1 MSGIGSLSNATFNP
15 LNNIG
20 NSLFNS
26 VSNLSS
32 GKAINSAADNPSG
45 LAIYASL
52 TTQAQGFD
60 AASANVQDAVNAT
73 NVADAALQTSTDILQ
88 RVNTLAVAATN
99 DFNSPTQNA
108 ALQAEAGQLTQQ
120 LNTISGS
127 TTFNGASLLSGQF
140 SGTTP
145 ATPPTAQVAS
155 NDQLLGGG
163 QVVNTAVAPT
173 VAAGTPSQTVQVSV
187 VDTGGG
193 VAQAAVSV
201 VDSATGAVTNIGNF
215 AAGAA
220 VVANGVSFNVGN
232 ITTADAGTTATIQVN
247 PGTAFQAGNSATV
260 QSGASQGQTT
270 SVSFANVSAASLG
283 VSNIDFATS
292 ANATNAQ
299 GVVGNALQSLLSSRA
314 ELGAQ
319 SASLS
324 ANINNNNIASNNL
337 TSSASAIGDLNY
349 GQESTNYALLNTQ
362 NQITLNVLKNAN
374 HSAGYLSAF
383 FNQGA

>member
-15 LNNIG
+15 LTHIQ
-20 NSLFNS
+20 NSLLNS
-26 VSNLSS
+26 VSKLSS

-52 TTQAQGFD
+52 TSQAQGFD
-60 AASANVQDAVNAT
+60 AASANVQDALNAT
-73 NVADAALQTSTDILQ
+73 NVAQGAIQTSTDILQ
-88 RVNTLAVAATN
+88 RVNALAIAATS
-99 DFNSPTQNA
+99 DFNSPTQRA

-120 LNTISGS
+120 LNTISSS
-127 TTFNGASLLSGQF
+127 TSFNGNNLLDGQL

-145 ATPPTAQVAS
+145 ATAPSAQVAS

-163 QVVNTAVAPT
+163 NVVSTAAAPT

-187 VDTGGG
+187 TNNGG

-201 VDSATGAVTNIGNF
+201 VDSATGTITNVGNF

-220 VVANGVSFNVGN
+220 VVASGVSFNIGN

-247 PGTAFQAGNSATV
+247 PGSTFQPGNSATV
-260 QSGASQGQTT
+260 QSGAAQGQTT
-270 SVSFANVSAASLG
+270 SVTFANTSSAALG

-292 ANATNAQ
+292 ANSTNAQ
-299 GVVGNALQSLLSSRA
+299 GVVGNALQSLLSSA
-314 ELGAQ
+314 ASLGAQ
-319 SASLS
+319 SVSLS

-349 GQESTNYALLNTQ
+349 GNETTNFALLNSQ

-374 HSAGYLSAF
+374 HSAGILSAF